1 MVAYPPNSIIAQPF
15 VQFTWSFLTNQ
26 IEKNTVGVRNESR
39 AIIIY
44 FNNKFNNLFK
54 DQSTNEKVSF
64 KELSAWGVFRPL
76 AVDAAL
82 INGKVIKPFRLRF
95 RNS

>member
-1 MVAYPPNSIIAQPF
+1 MNHS
-15 VQFTWSFLTNQ
+15 
-26 IEKNTVGVRNESR
+26 RNN
-39 AIIIY
+39 Y

-82 INGKVIKPFRLRF
+82 INGKVINLYRF
-95 RNS
+95 DSGMDFMKSYTATE